1 MNIKTTYNN
10 YFKRQLQLIGKQK
23 LLKLKNS
30 KILVVGAG
38 GLGSNVSHQLANNGV
53 GTVGIMD
60 GDVVSLSNLHRQKN
74 YCIHDIN
81 RKKTTALTASITKN
95 NPYVKI
101 IDYPFYLSDDIQTS
115 LFNKYHII
123 VDCTDNQDTK
133 FLINDLCIYY
143 HKPLIFGAVQ
153 KNEGQISVLNF
164 NNGPSLRC
172 AFPKNSQHT
181 NISCEELGTM
191 DIVTSTVA
199 SKQVVECLNIITENQ
214 SKLNG
219 KLLHIDVFNHKT
231 HIFKINKTSSYHTF
245 KPSNN
250 PTKKKL
256 ISAKDFNSNL
266 QIKKHLFIDLRSTK
280 ETPRIEHV
288 NLKNIAIDDLKTQ
301 IRNESLDKEI
311 IVFCQSGIRS
321 SKALQILTELGYKN
335 VVHLEGGVN
344 ALEKNNL

>member
-30 KILVVGAG
+30 KVLVVGAG

-60 GDVVSLSNLHRQKN
+60 GDVILLSNLHRQKN
-74 YCIHDIN
+74 YCIQDLN
-81 RKKTTALTASITKN
+81 NKKTTTLTLSITKN

-101 IDYPFYLSDDIQTS
+101 NDYPFYLLDNRETS
-115 LFNKYHII
+115 LFNLYDII
-123 VDCTDNQDTK
+123 IDCTDNQDTK
-133 FLINDLCIYY
+133 FLINDLCEYY
-143 HKPLIFGAVQ
+143 KKPLIFGAIQ
-153 KNEGQISVLNF
+153 KTEGQVSVLNF

-172 AFPKNSQHT
+172 AFPNNTQRT

-191 DIVTSTVA
+191 DIITSTVA
-199 SKQVVECLNIITENQ
+199 SKQVVECLNIITENK
-214 SKLNG
+214 SNLDG
-219 KLLHIDVFNHKT
+219 KLLHIDVFNHET
-231 HIFKINKTSSYHTF
+231 NIFKINKTSPFNTF
-245 KPSNN
+245 KPTNN
-250 PTKKKL
+250 SIKKTF
-256 ISAKDFNSNL
+256 ISASDFNSAL
-266 QIKKHLFIDLRSTK
+266 LTKEYLFIDLRSPK
-280 ETPRIEHV
+280 ETPKIEYV
-288 NLKNIAIDDLKTQ
+288 NLKNITIDDLKPQ
-301 IRNESLDKEI
+301 IRNESLDKKI

-321 SKALQILTELGYKN
+321 SKALQLLTELGYKN

>member
-1 MNIKTTYNN
+1 MNNTIKYND
-10 YFKRQLQLIGKQK
+10 YFKRQFQLIGKQK

-30 KILVVGAG
+30 KVLVVGAG

-74 YCIHDIN
+74 YCIQDIN
-81 RKKTTALTASITKN
+81 KKKTTALTASITKN

-101 IDYPFYLSDDIQTS
+101 NDYPFYLIDDIQTS
-115 LFNKYHII
+115 VFNKYHII

-133 FLINDLCIYY
+133 FLINDLCVYY
-143 HKPLIFGAVQ
+143 QKPLIFGAIQ
-153 KNEGQISVLNF
+153 KTEGQISVLNF
-164 NNGPSLRC
+164 NNGPSLRD
-172 AFPKNSQHT
+172 AFPNNTQQT

-214 SKLNG
+214 SKLDG

-231 HIFKINKTSSYHTF
+231 NIFKINKKSSTNKF
-245 KPSNN
+245 KPANN
-250 PTKKKL
+250 SIKKTF
-256 ISAKDFNSNL
+256 ISAKDFNSTL
-266 QIKKHLFIDLRSTK
+266 QSKEYLFIDLRSPK
-280 ETPRIEHV
+280 ETPKVEPV

-301 IRNESLDKEI
+301 IRNESLDKKI
-311 IVFCQSGIRS
+311 IIFCQSGLRS
-321 SKALQILTELGYKN
+321 SKAFQILTALGYKN
-335 VVHLEGGVN
+335 VVHLEGGIN
-344 ALEKNNL
+344 ALSKK